1 MWCHV
6 ISGDLLEFPV
16 EDLVGEWIDQKVLE
30 RSTYGV
36 DIQVHDHARNMPN
49 KKPDVV
55 RTGTDNCE

>member
-1 MWCHV
+1 MAALVMWCHV

-36 DIQVHDHARNMPN
+36 DIQVRSGTEHAQQETGRA
-49 KKPDVV
+49 PDWF
-55 RTGTDNCE
+55 